1 MARPRSTELAALP
14 PEEGEAGPSAPAASG
29 VETTEARD
37 DEARGSTLSAAG
49 ARLGTNLGGYTLETV
64 LGVGGTACVYRGK
77 KEDGTTAAL
86 KVLHAWLAADPRAKK
101 RFLREAT
108 VASKVR
114 HPAIVRMLGE
124 GEDDDGTTYLVM
136 ELSEGETIESRRAA
150 AGGRLETEEVIRLAD
165 DLLSV
170 LAVAHAQ
177 GVVHR
182 DIKPSN
188 LLRSPSGELR
198 VLDFGIARVT
208 ELSDTSSLV
217 TRSGAVLGTVF
228 FMPPEQALGVSDEI
242 DARSDVWA
250 VGATMFTLLTGQL
263 VHRAR
268 TMNEALVVA
277 ATRSAPPIRSVEPS
291 LSAPIAAVVDRA
303 LRFDRNKRY
312 SDATAM
318 REALLRAERGELDPG
333 APASS
338 ETLPETSTLPER
350 DSLAGLRSRSRAR
363 PRRTAVFVAGAAAL
377 IAALSLGALA
387 WKGSQSAPSST
398 ASSKPFAEAPEQTG
412 RQPSAATASSSSDT
426 GSPLAGSPA
435 NTGAL
440 LPPPPPGGAPPGRIS
455 APSSAAQRLSGAPRP
470 TSLPTASARLGQ
482 APSGTATPV
491 GHPLSSAPPGNATNP
506 VGPPLQTEFE

>member
-49 ARLGTNLGGYTLETV
+49 ARLGTNVGGYTLETV
-64 LGVGGTACVYRGK
+64 LGVGGTACVYRGT

-108 VASKVR
+108 VASRVR

-124 GEDDDGTTYLVM
+124 GEDDDGTTYLIM
-136 ELSEGETIESRRAA
+136 ELSEGETIESRRTA

-170 LAVAHAQ
+170 LAAAHAQ

-208 ELSDTSSLV
+208 ELSDASSLV

-228 FMPPEQALGVSDEI
+228 FMPPEQALGVSDDI

-277 ATRSAPPIRSVEPS
+277 ATRSAPPIRSVEPGV
-291 LSAPIAAVVDRA
+291 SAPIAAVVDRA
-303 LRFDRNKRY
+303 LRFDKNKRY
-312 SDATAM
+312 SDATGM
-318 REALLRAERGELDPG
+318 REALQRAVRGELDPG
-333 APASS
+333 DAASA
-338 ETLPETSTLPER
+338 ETLPETTTLPER
-350 DSLAGLRSRSRAR
+350 VPRTHPVAHGASKTRAR
-363 PRRTAVFVAGAAAL
+363 RTVWITAVAAVLAAG
-377 IAALSLGALA
+377 SLGGLA
-387 WKGSQSAPSST
+387 WKSLSSAPRSPAPKATSS
-398 ASSKPFAEAPEQTG
+398 AGPPGVPMS
-412 RQPSAATASSSSDT
+412 
-426 GSPLAGSPA
+426 AGSVAEPPP
-435 NTGAL
+435 
-440 LPPPPPGGAPPGRIS
+440 LPPRTDAEPAP
-455 APSSAAQRLSGAPRP
+455 APLDSGAPRP
-470 TSLPTASARLGQ
+470 PVTARGNAQGPSPGRPTGVLPRPTAAPSARSDP
-482 APSGTATPV
+482 APPATATR
-491 GHPLSSAPPGNATNP
+491 SAPT
-506 VGPPLQTEFE
+506 VTLQEEFK